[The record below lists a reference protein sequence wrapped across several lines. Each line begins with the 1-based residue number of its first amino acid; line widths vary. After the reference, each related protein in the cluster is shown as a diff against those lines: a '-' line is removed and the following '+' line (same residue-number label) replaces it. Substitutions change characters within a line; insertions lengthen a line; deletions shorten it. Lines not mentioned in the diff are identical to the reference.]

1 MAQAEPRS
9 TTRRALVGALVAAGM
24 ATPAVAA
31 SPHDAEAWQF
41 EQWEAE
47 IDRLHAQAE
56 LINDT
61 GITDTMFDRA
71 HALDARIRD
80 TPAAGRRAM
89 AVKARWLVRYA
100 DDFDGQLSDFA
111 RHLLAFTTAD
121 A

>member
-9 TTRRALVGALVAAGM
+9 TTRRALMGALVAAGM
-24 ATPAVAA
+24 VTPAITA
-31 SPHDAEAWQF
+31 SAFDAEAWQF

-61 GITDTMFDRA
+61 DVTDTMFDRA

-80 TPAAGRRAM
+80 TPATGRRAM

-100 DDFDGQLSDFA
+100 DDFDSQLSDFA
-111 RHLLAFTTAD
+111 RHLLAFTTTV
-121 A
+121 